1 MKFLFLLI
9 IFTLSLG
16 AWAQDESEEIIAPPP
31 VVAEEISA
39 EKSAEV
45 MESLRKTQKS
55 REEQNKF
62 LEELEISE

>member
-1 MKFLFLLI
+1 MKFFFLLI
-9 IFTLSLG
+9 IVTLSFCT
-16 AWAQDESEEIIAPPP
+16 WAQEESDEIIETP
-31 VVAEEISA
+31 VAAEEISPK
-39 EKSAEV
+39 KSAEV

>member
-1 MKFLFLLI
+1 MKFFFLLI
-9 IFTLSLG
+9 IITLSLG
-16 AWAQDESEEIIAPPP
+16 AFAQEESDEVIETP
-31 VVAEEISA
+31 VATEEISP